1 MIRAVARVRI
11 AAIAS
16 PIVWTAG
23 RKRPQTIGS
32 EQLPLHYL
40 QDSERFVVWKHAMR
54 QAHGENLVVTDR
66 AVPSG
71 IAYDVIKT
79 PVGFV
84 PEYFDEALAPTLREN
99 SIVGGLIAV
108 AESRCEPLHHAQRVV
123 PQRLHLHRLAPPR
136 RPHPAHPLLSHPP
149 CL

>member
-54 QAHGENLVVTDR
+54 QAHGENLVGTDR

-79 PVGFV
+79 PLGFF
-84 PEYFDEALAPTLREN
+84 PEYFHEALPPTLPHN
-99 SIVGGLIAV
+99 TNVACLIA
-108 AESRCEPLHHAQRVV
+108 
-123 PQRLHLHRLAPPR
+123 
-136 RPHPAHPLLSHPP
+136 
-149 CL
+149 

>member
-99 SIVGGLIAV
+99 SMERVLIAV
-108 AESRCEPLHHAQRVV
+108 AESACQTPHHAQRVL
-123 PQRLHLHRLAPPR
+123 PKRLNLHQLALTR
-136 RPHPAHPLLSHPP
+136 RRHTAAKHPI
-149 CL
+149 